1 MPMTTPGR
9 PQPSALPLP
18 AEPKFVARPGAIT
31 EDDGWLLTVMFDSD
45 TQQSQLV
52 ILDARDLHKGPV
64 ALLQFAHVVPSSLHG
79 CWSSTYYGPV
89 ASTSGDAASDVAAAP
104 VGAAA

>member
-1 MPMTTPGR
+1 M
-9 PQPSALPLP
+9 
-18 AEPKFVARPGAIT
+18 ARPGAIT
-31 EDDGWLLTVMFDSD
+31 EDDGWLLTVMLDSD

-64 ALLQFAHVVPSSLHG
+64 ALLQFTHAVPSGLHG
-79 CWSSTYYGPV
+79 CWSGTYYGPADDGAPAADV
-89 ASTSGDAASDVAAAP
+89 AAAAAAAP